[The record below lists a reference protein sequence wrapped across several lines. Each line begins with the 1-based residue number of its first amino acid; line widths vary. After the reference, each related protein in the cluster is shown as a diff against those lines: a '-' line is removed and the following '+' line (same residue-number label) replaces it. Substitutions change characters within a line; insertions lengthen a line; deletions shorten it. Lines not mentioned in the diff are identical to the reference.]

1 MKHNAKRLALALCGV
16 VVMLAMN
23 MAGITAIPV
32 HAAGN
37 GIYVATATPHYRHP
51 QTGVIEDSGCDGSAV
66 LGQSMTDSATYKQAL
81 VEVDSSGNTF
91 VTVRLQLMD
100 NIQNPQFQVDGSAV
114 SATLMQ
120 EDYSANT
127 ADYRMKVNSENSV
140 IRCNMYVIAMGR
152 SVIFYITVSN
162 LQPGSGDFITSIT
175 VDAPSSGDNGTAQ
188 PAQGS
193 AEQSGNGD
201 SGVGQAGDSQAALP
215 EVAESAEATTEA
227 ESTTAAES
235 ITAVP
240 SSTAV
245 TKSSGSNGLQ
255 EFDASGKQVNE
266 TAKEKSSKKTN
277 PVPFIIIG
285 VVVVAAAAGCGVW
298 FYVKKKK

>member
-1 MKHNAKRLALALCGV
+1 MKHNAKRLSLALCGV

-37 GIYVATATPHYRHP
+37 GIYIATATPHYRHP
-51 QTGVIEDSGCDGSAV
+51 QTGVIEDSGGDGSAV

-81 VEVDSSGNTF
+81 VEVDSSGNIF

-100 NIQNPQFQVDGSAV
+100 NIQNPTFQVDGSPVTAEV
-114 SATLMQ
+114 MQ
-120 EDYSANT
+120 EDYSNNT

-152 SVIFYITVSN
+152 SVIFYITVSD

-175 VDAPSSGDNGTAQ
+175 VDTPSSGDNGA
-188 PAQGS
+188 AQGS

-201 SGVGQAGDSQAALP
+201 SGAGQAGDSQTALP

-227 ESTTAAES
+227 ESTIAAES
-235 ITAVP
+235 TTAVP
-240 SSTAV
+240 SSTAAI
-245 TKSSGSNGLQ
+245 KSSGSNGLQ

-266 TAKEKSSKKTN
+266 TVKEKPAKKTN
-277 PVPFIIIG
+277 PAPFIIIG

-298 FYVKKKK
+298 FYVKRK

>member
-51 QTGVIEDSGCDGSAV
+51 QTGVIEDSGGDGSAV

-81 VEVDSSGNTF
+81 VEVDSLGNTF

>member
-37 GIYVATATPHYRHP
+37 GIYIATATPHYRHP
-51 QTGVIEDSGCDGSAV
+51 QTGVIEDSGGDGSAV

-81 VEVDSSGNTF
+81 VEVDSLGNTF

-100 NIQNPQFQVDGSAV
+100 NIQNPTFQVDGSPVTAEV
-114 SATLMQ
+114 MQ
-120 EDYSANT
+120 EDYSNNT

-152 SVIFYITVSN
+152 SVIFYITVSD

-175 VDAPSSGDNGTAQ
+175 VDTPSSGDNGE
-188 PAQGS
+188 AQGS
-193 AEQSGNGD
+193 AEQSGSGD
-201 SGVGQAGDSQAALP
+201 SGAGQTGDSQAALP
-215 EVAESAEATTEA
+215 EVTEAAEATTET

-235 ITAVP
+235 TTAVP
-240 SSTAV
+240 SSTAAI
-245 TKSSGSNGLQ
+245 KSSGSNGLQ

-266 TAKEKSSKKTN
+266 TVKEKPAKKTN
-277 PVPFIIIG
+277 PAPFIIIG
-285 VVVVAAAAGCGVW
+285 VVVVAVAAGCGVW
-298 FYVKKKK
+298 FYVKRKK

>member
-51 QTGVIEDSGCDGSAV
+51 QTGVIEDSGGDGSAV

>member
-1 MKHNAKRLALALCGV
+1 
-16 VVMLAMN
+16 MLAMN

-51 QTGVIEDSGCDGSAV
+51 QTGVIEDSGGDGSAV

-140 IRCNMYVIAMGR
+140 IKCNMYVIAMGR